1 MKLSLIKMVF
11 RRYRKIMV
19 SLVMIAA
26 LGVAL
31 MNGMFNAWESLDVSL
46 KTYLTE
52 YGIADASISADI
64 TDTDAAEKIRQV
76 DGVANVIARLTGSSQ
91 VMTPSGNMLTA
102 QIISMDKEDF
112 LQLYH
117 WEDSQEPA
125 GDYIL
130 ADYWFAL
137 NNGLSVGDELR
148 IRTGDDE
155 YRPFTVAAVVSAPE
169 TLERTKLNL
178 GGKYYPD
185 FGFLYAPVSLL
196 ETETEKEKSR
206 MTAEW
211 KEKEDEYLQAE
222 KEFRESWDEGQA
234 ELTKAREELEKQE
247 KDFNEKRTELK
258 DQIRELTEGRARLIL
273 GRKELADAEE
283 TAEERKKELEGQL
296 NLGDRG

>member
-1 MKLSLIKMVF
+1 MKFSLIKMVF

-19 SLVMIAA
+19 SMVMIAA
-26 LGVAL
+26 LAVAL
-31 MNGMFNAWESLDVSL
+31 VNGMYNAWESLDITL
-46 KTYLTE
+46 KAYLTE

-76 DGVANVIARLTGSSQ
+76 EGVANVLSRLTGSSQ
-91 VMTPSGNMLTA
+91 VLTPSGNMLTA
-102 QIISMDKEDF
+102 QFISMDKEDF

-117 WEDSQEPA
+117 WEDSREPD

-137 NNGLSVGDELR
+137 NNGISVGDKLQ
-148 IRTGDDE
+148 IRTGEDE

-178 GGKYYPD
+178 GGRYYPD

-196 ETETEKEKSR
+196 ETETEKEKNR

-222 KEFRESWDEGQA
+222 RSFRKAG
-234 ELTKAREELEKQE
+234 TKGSRS
-247 KDFNEKRTELK
+247 
-258 DQIRELTEGRARLIL
+258 
-273 GRKELADAEE
+273 
-283 TAEERKKELEGQL
+283 
-296 NLGDRG
+296 